1 MTYRIT
7 PWRKGLGPL
16 AGQAHIHD
24 VFYHHVNVSLICA
37 NTGNS
42 SCISKDHA
50 LLVSSP
56 EVMIIQNLFAKAAIA
71 INMSSTQ
78 VVFLSKSPHYSSH
91 KRGVHIV
98 ETRIMLLSRSTF
110 SCFAALKACSLIF
123 TSRFRLV
130 SENQLNMYQGGVS
143 KPRA

>member
-16 AGQAHIHD
+16 AGQAHIQMY
-24 VFYHHVNVSLICA
+24 YHHVNVSLICA

-78 VVFLSKSPHYSSH
+78 VFFSFKEPA
-91 KRGVHIV
+91 
-98 ETRIMLLSRSTF
+98 LLVTQARSTH
-110 SCFAALKACSLIF
+110 
-123 TSRFRLV
+123 SRNPNHASV
-130 SENQLNMYQGGVS
+130 
-143 KPRA
+143 

>member
-71 INMSSTQ
+71 INDEFHTGGFSFKEPALLVTQ
-78 VVFLSKSPHYSSH
+78 A
-91 KRGVHIV
+91 
-98 ETRIMLLSRSTF
+98 RSTH
-110 SCFAALKACSLIF
+110 
-123 TSRFRLV
+123 SRNPNHASV
-130 SENQLNMYQGGVS
+130 
-143 KPRA
+143 